1 MVKKILTLLFIVTI
15 ILNVFNSCKVYAD
28 PNSSI
33 GYAEYDDATAE
44 EENNQMLE
52 EQNQQVNQMASKST
66 NNYLKS
72 LEVEGYNISPEFDK
86 QTVDYTIDE
95 EIYADKITIKAE
107 SDDSKARIDG
117 IGEVQLISGENQCRI
132 DVTAESGTIRTYIIK
147 VKAINDKLKGEDIE
161 KSNEEKIVEKY
172 SKNQENDTKP
182 NSFII
187 ITCIVL
193 LVILLIVTIVILK
206 NRKKNGKHEK

>member
-1 MVKKILTLLFIVTI
+1 MLSLF
-15 ILNVFNSCKVYAD
+15 NYSKVYAD

-52 EQNQQVNQMASKST
+52 EQKQQVNQMVNKST

-72 LEVEGYNISPEFDK
+72 LQVEGYEISPEFDK

-107 SDDSKARIDG
+107 TDDSKAKIDG
-117 IGEVQLISGENQCRI
+117 IGVVQLISGENQCRI

-147 VKAINDKLKGEDIE
+147 VKAINNVQNNENTE
-161 KSNEEKIVEKY
+161 KSNEERIVEEY
-172 SKNQENDTKP
+172 SKNPENDSRSKI
-182 NSFII
+182 FII
-187 ITCIVL
+187 II
-193 LVILLIVTIVILK
+193 LVILLIIIITFIFVLIRK
-206 NRKKNGKHEK
+206 NKIGKHKK